1 MELALTSLLEGTLLS
16 QMRLPG
22 MTEQVLTNLQADL
35 LKRQILNRSTNRF
48 TNIFYSGFIWHITR

>member
-35 LKRQILNRSTNRF
+35 LKRQILNR
-48 TNIFYSGFIWHITR
+48 